1 MVKRY
6 RSINAWATTP
16 VFNEEG
22 FNRLM
27 DIMQLANELEKRADY
42 NVIVDTKIA
51 NKIVNE
57 AS

>member
-1 MVKRY
+1 
-6 RSINAWATTP
+6 
-16 VFNEEG
+16 
-22 FNRLM
+22 M